1 MAGRTCRDGSG
12 KTKQRKDFRGSI
24 VGDHGTSF
32 FAFRERS
39 DLCPDVAQRGLS
51 LKIGDFGV
59 KAGIGL

>member
-1 MAGRTCRDGSG
+1 MGAV
-12 KTKQRKDFRGSI
+12 KQKQRKDFRGSI

-32 FAFRERS
+32 FRFSGAERP
-39 DLCPDVAQRGLS
+39 LPRCHAEGTHT

>member
-1 MAGRTCRDGSG
+1 MGAV
-12 KTKQRKDFRGSI
+12 KQKAAERFWRSI

>member
-1 MAGRTCRDGSG
+1 MGAV
-12 KTKQRKDFRGSI
+12 KQKQRKDFRGSI

-32 FAFRERS
+32 FRFSGAERP
-39 DLCPDVAQRGLS
+39 LPRRLRWGHT